1 MYSGPDER
9 PGSMLG
15 HAHSFCGEGVQKKT
29 CARATSKNKPQ
40 EAAVRKEDGERREN
54 PSWCGRQGGWQGT
67 TRARNSHQKGVEIGE
82 KEAEGARERSPEE
95 HGEREK
101 EAEATEDS
109 RKGSCDKVSAA
120 FACEGSIP
128 KGIVIH
134 KPKFVTVKKI
144 VDGKKASLK
153 NTYRAQQEEND
164 KSMGEERKHGM
175 RSYKLV

>member
-1 MYSGPDER
+1 MAGDDKGTEQS
-9 PGSMLG
+9 S
-15 HAHSFCGEGVQKKT
+15 EG
-29 CARATSKNKPQ
+29 CR
-40 EAAVRKEDGERREN
+40 D
-54 PSWCGRQGGWQGT
+54 W
-67 TRARNSHQKGVEIGE
+67 E